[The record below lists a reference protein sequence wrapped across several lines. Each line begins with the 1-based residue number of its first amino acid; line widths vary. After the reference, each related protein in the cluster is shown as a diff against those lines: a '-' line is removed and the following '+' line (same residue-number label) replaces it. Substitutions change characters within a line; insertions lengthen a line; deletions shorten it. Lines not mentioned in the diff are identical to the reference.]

1 MNSKI
6 VLLVFLM
13 IVSVKVFS
21 QDKMTFGV
29 NFGYDYNDN
38 YLENLY
44 GAENINEIPDF
55 NVGIDVGVELT
66 ERIRVRGE
74 LKYVNLSF
82 TRDFSYPEAEVN
94 IDKTKIATNFIGFNP
109 KFDYR
114 LFSLGNFDTYFSTGM
129 RLEFSSGDYIRTYN
143 YDGEK
148 LVDTKHIGNG
158 KYVHKSTMAGVVGGF
173 IFKYNVNQNLGI
185 TIIPEY
191 TSFLTRFYEQNM
203 TSLQRANVNIGL
215 EWTF

>member
-1 MNSKI
+1 MNNKI

-13 IVSVKVFS
+13 VVSVKVFS

-29 NFGYDYNDN
+29 NFGYDYNDK

-44 GAENINEIPDF
+44 GAENINEVPDF

-82 TRDFSYPEAEVN
+82 TRDFSYPEAEIN

-109 KFDYR
+109 RFDYR

-129 RLEFSSGDYIRTYN
+129 RIEFSSGDYIRTFN

-158 KYVHKSTMAGVVGGF
+158 KYVHKSTMTGVVGGF
-173 IFKYNVNQNLGI
+173 IFKYNINQNLGI

-191 TSFLTRFYEQNM
+191 TSFLTRFYEENM